1 MNLSIKKILP
11 LLTALLVC
19 LTVFSQKMPPSVK
32 KSLAEPIIYSEGLQP
47 DAKYFD
53 GGLPHAVG
61 VHNYQAFRANRVNP
75 TEQGSKTGWTYNHQ
89 PYLSYWND
97 KFYLEYLSGEF
108 QEHTPPTRVLLM
120 TSENGKDWSD
130 PEVIFPIYDLPEIK
144 TDKGYL
150 PAGTKA
156 VMHQRMGFYVAPNGK
171 LLASAFYSYCLT
183 PRHSP
188 NAGQGIGRVVRE
200 VKEDGTYGPIYF
212 IRYNTHN
219 NYNETNTNFP
229 FYKNSEDSEF
239 IEACES
245 LLNDKLVSL
254 QWWEEDRAKDGF
266 YVVDPGDVEGAAYF
280 SETITTSR
288 GAGKAFNYYHRNDG
302 VVVGIWKNQWS
313 ALSEDDGKTWTPFTK
328 NKTLNPTGAK
338 VWGQK
343 LDDGRFALVHDQTAG
358 FRNRYPMVVMA
369 SDDGRDYD
377 RMMAVRGDIPQR
389 RYQGIHKRIG
399 AQYFR
404 GIIEGNGNPPGDELW
419 VTYSVNKEDIW
430 LSRINVPIKAKVNE
444 NVNQN
449 FENLKSI
456 QDLKLWNLYVP
467 KWAALNLIENP
478 NNQNTVLELRDESPY
493 DYAKVERIFPESKK
507 VEISFDLKTVIAQRG
522 YALEVE
528 IQNQSTGRPIRLR
541 IDETKL
547 MFDRHQVKTD
557 AVDYTVGEW
566 SKIKLVIDTENKT
579 YNAFYNNKLVGENIS
594 FANDVEVISVERIVF
609 RTGPYRGYTDALFA
623 EQGAPSA
630 GALTIEDL
638 PASGTKVAPCVYWI
652 DNVKINKIE

>member
-171 LLASAFYSYCLT
+171 LLASAFYSYSLT

-229 FYKNSEDSEF
+229 FYKNSEDSDF

-430 LSRINVPIKAKVNE
+430 LSRINVPIKGKVNE

-579 YNAFYNNKLVGENIS
+579 YNAFYNNKLVRENIS

-638 PASGTKVAPCVYWI
+638 PASGIKVAPCVYWI

>member
-430 LSRINVPIKAKVNE
+430 LSRINVPIKGKVNE

>member
-11 LLTALLVC
+11 LLIALLVC
-19 LTVFSQKMPPSVK
+19 LTMFSQKRPPSVK

-75 TEQGSKTGWTYNHQ
+75 TEKGSKTGWTYNHQ
-89 PYLSYWND
+89 PYLSYWNN

-150 PAGTKA
+150 PEGTKA

-183 PRHSP
+183 PIHSP

-229 FYKNSEDSEF
+229 FYKKSEDSEF

-358 FRNRYPMVVMA
+358 FRNRYPMVVMT

-430 LSRINVPIKAKVNE
+430 LSRINVPIKGKVNK

-507 VEISFDLKTVIAQRG
+507 VEISFDLKTVIAQQG

-579 YNAFYNNKLVGENIS
+579 YNAFYNNKLVRENIS

>member
-1 MNLSIKKILP
+1 
-11 LLTALLVC
+11 
-19 LTVFSQKMPPSVK
+19 MPPSVK

>member
-1 MNLSIKKILP
+1 MNLLIKKILP

-171 LLASAFYSYCLT
+171 LLASAFYSYSLT

-430 LSRINVPIKAKVNE
+430 LSRINVPIKGKVNE

-467 KWAALNLIENP
+467 KWSALNLIENL

-579 YNAFYNNKLVGENIS
+579 YNAFYNNKLVRENIS

-638 PASGTKVAPCVYWI
+638 PASGTKVAPCVYWM

>member
-579 YNAFYNNKLVGENIS
+579 YNAFYNNKLVRENIS

>member
-11 LLTALLVC
+11 LLIALLVC
-19 LTVFSQKMPPSVK
+19 LTVFSQKRPPSVK

-89 PYLSYWND
+89 PYLSYWNN

-150 PAGTKA
+150 PEGTKA

-358 FRNRYPMVVMA
+358 FRNRYPMVVMT

-430 LSRINVPIKAKVNE
+430 LSRINVPIKGKVNE

-507 VEISFDLKTVIAQRG
+507 VEISFDLKTVIAQQG

-579 YNAFYNNKLVGENIS
+579 YNAFYNNKLVRENIS

>member
-1 MNLSIKKILP
+1 MNLSIKKILS

-75 TEQGSKTGWTYNHQ
+75 TEQGSKIGWTYNHQ

-358 FRNRYPMVVMA
+358 FRNRYPMVVMT

-430 LSRINVPIKAKVNE
+430 LSRINVPIKGKVNE

-522 YALEVE
+522 HALEVE

-579 YNAFYNNKLVGENIS
+579 YNAFYNNKLVRENIS

-638 PASGTKVAPCVYWI
+638 PASGTKVASCVYWI

>member
-171 LLASAFYSYCLT
+171 LLASAFYSYSLT

-229 FYKNSEDSEF
+229 FYKNSEDSDF

-430 LSRINVPIKAKVNE
+430 LSRINVPIKGKVNE

-566 SKIKLVIDTENKT
+566 SKIKLVIDTENKI
-579 YNAFYNNKLVGENIS
+579 YNAFYNNKLVRENIS

-638 PASGTKVAPCVYWI
+638 PASGIKVAPCVYWI

>member
-1 MNLSIKKILP
+1 
-11 LLTALLVC
+11 
-19 LTVFSQKMPPSVK
+19 
-32 KSLAEPIIYSEGLQP
+32 
-47 DAKYFD
+47 
-53 GGLPHAVG
+53 
-61 VHNYQAFRANRVNP
+61 
-75 TEQGSKTGWTYNHQ
+75 
-89 PYLSYWND
+89 
-97 KFYLEYLSGEF
+97 
-108 QEHTPPTRVLLM
+108 
-120 TSENGKDWSD
+120 
-130 PEVIFPIYDLPEIK
+130 
-144 TDKGYL
+144 
-150 PAGTKA
+150 
-156 VMHQRMGFYVAPNGK
+156 
-171 LLASAFYSYCLT
+171 
-183 PRHSP
+183 
-188 NAGQGIGRVVRE
+188 
-200 VKEDGTYGPIYF
+200 
-212 IRYNTHN
+212 
-219 NYNETNTNFP
+219 
-229 FYKNSEDSEF
+229 
-239 IEACES
+239 
-245 LLNDKLVSL
+245 
-254 QWWEEDRAKDGF
+254 
-266 YVVDPGDVEGAAYF
+266 
-280 SETITTSR
+280 
-288 GAGKAFNYYHRNDG
+288 
-302 VVVGIWKNQWS
+302 
-313 ALSEDDGKTWTPFTK
+313 
-328 NKTLNPTGAK
+328 
-338 VWGQK
+338 
-343 LDDGRFALVHDQTAG
+343 
-358 FRNRYPMVVMA
+358 MVVMT

-430 LSRINVPIKAKVNE
+430 LSRINVPIKGKVNK

-507 VEISFDLKTVIAQRG
+507 VEISFDLKTVIAQQG

-579 YNAFYNNKLVGENIS
+579 YNAFYNNKLVRENIS

>member
-11 LLTALLVC
+11 LLIALLVC
-19 LTVFSQKMPPSVK
+19 LTVFSQKRPPSVK

-89 PYLSYWND
+89 PYLSYWNN

-150 PAGTKA
+150 PEGTKA

-229 FYKNSEDSEF
+229 FYKKSEDSEF

-358 FRNRYPMVVMA
+358 FRNRYPMVVMT

-430 LSRINVPIKAKVNE
+430 LSRINVPIKGKVNK

-507 VEISFDLKTVIAQRG
+507 VEISFDLKTVIAQQG

-566 SKIKLVIDTENKT
+566 SKIKLFIDTENKT
-579 YNAFYNNKLVGENIS
+579 YNAFYNNKLVRENIS

>member
-1 MNLSIKKILP
+1 MNLSIKRNII
-11 LLTALLVC
+11 LLVVI
-19 LTVFSQKMPPSVK
+19 LVSVTISSQKKPPSVK
-32 KSLAEPIIYSEGLQP
+32 KSMSEPIVYSEGLQP

-61 VHNYQAFRANRVNP
+61 VHNYQAFRANRINP
-75 TEQGSKTGWTYNHQ
+75 SEQGSDKGWTYNHQ
-89 PYLSYWND
+89 PYLSYWNNNY
-97 KFYLEYLSGEF
+97 YLQYLSGEF
-108 QEHTPPTRVLLM
+108 QEHTPPTRVLMM
-120 TSENGKDWSD
+120 TSENGKDWTN
-130 PEVIFPIYDLPEIK
+130 PEVIFPMYDLPEIK

-150 PAGTKA
+150 PVGTKA

-171 LLASAFYSYCLT
+171 LLALSFYSYSLT

-200 VKEDGTYGPIYF
+200 IKKDGTYGPIYF
-212 IRYNTHN
+212 IRYNNHN

-229 FYKNSEDSEF
+229 FYKNSKDSEF
-239 IEACES
+239 LSACEA
-245 LLNDKLVSL
+245 LLKDKLVSL

-266 YVVDPGDVEGAAYF
+266 YTVDPGDVEGAAYF

-288 GAGKAFNYYHRNDG
+288 GAGKALSYYHRPDG

-328 NKTLNPTGAK
+328 NKTLSPTGAK

-343 LDDGRFALVHDQTAG
+343 LDDGRYALVHDQTAG
-358 FRNRYPMVVMA
+358 FRNRYPMVVMV
-369 SDDGRDYD
+369 SEDGHDFD
-377 RMMAVRGDIPQR
+377 RMMAVRGDIPVR

-430 LSRINVPIKAKVNE
+430 LSRIDVPVIGNVTE
-444 NVNQN
+444 NVYQD
-449 FENLKSI
+449 FEGLKSI

-467 KWAALNLIENP
+467 QWAPLKLIENP
-478 NNQNTVLELRDESPY
+478 NNLNQVLELRDEDPY
-493 DYAKVERIFPESKK
+493 DYAKAERVFPESKK
-507 VEISFDLKTVIAQRG
+507 VEISFDLKTIVSQRG
-522 YALEVE
+522 HALEIE
-528 IQNQSTGRPIRLR
+528 IQNQGTGRPIRLR
-541 IDETKL
+541 IDKTKL

-557 AVDYTVGEW
+557 AIDYKTNEW
-566 SKIKLVIDTENKT
+566 SKIKLIIDAENKT
-579 YNAFYNNKLVGENIS
+579 YNAFYNSKLVRENIP
-594 FANDVEVISVERIVF
+594 FANDVDVSSVERIVF

-638 PASGTKVAPCVYWI
+638 PASGTKAAPCVYWI
-652 DNVKINKIE
+652 DNIKINKIK

>member
-11 LLTALLVC
+11 LLIALLVC
-19 LTVFSQKMPPSVK
+19 LTMFSQKRPPSVK

-75 TEQGSKTGWTYNHQ
+75 TEKGSKTGWTYNHQ
-89 PYLSYWND
+89 PYLSYWNN

-150 PAGTKA
+150 PEGTKA

-229 FYKNSEDSEF
+229 FYKKSEDSEF

-358 FRNRYPMVVMA
+358 FRNRYPMVVMT

-430 LSRINVPIKAKVNE
+430 LSRINVPIKGKVNE

-507 VEISFDLKTVIAQRG
+507 VEISFDLKTVIAQQG

-579 YNAFYNNKLVGENIS
+579 YNAFYNNKLVRENIS

>member
-11 LLTALLVC
+11 LLIALLVC
-19 LTVFSQKMPPSVK
+19 LTVFSQKRPPSVK

-89 PYLSYWND
+89 PYLSYWNN

-150 PAGTKA
+150 PEGTKA

-229 FYKNSEDSEF
+229 FYKKSEDSEF

-358 FRNRYPMVVMA
+358 FRNRYPMVVMT

-430 LSRINVPIKAKVNE
+430 LSRINVPIKGKVNE

-507 VEISFDLKTVIAQRG
+507 VEISFDLKTVIAQQG

-579 YNAFYNNKLVGENIS
+579 YNAFYNNKLVRENIS

>member
-1 MNLSIKKILP
+1 MNLSIKKIFP

>member
-1 MNLSIKKILP
+1 MNLSIKKILS

-358 FRNRYPMVVMA
+358 FRNRYPMVVMT

-430 LSRINVPIKAKVNE
+430 LSRINVPIKGKVNE

-522 YALEVE
+522 HALEVE

-566 SKIKLVIDTENKT
+566 SKIKLFIDTENKT
-579 YNAFYNNKLVGENIS
+579 YNAFYNNKLVRENIS